1 MPKKK
6 RFRSR
11 FQGDDQGGSGGAASR
26 PRVKKSRRRYGSNY
40 QQAFAEPEGEPGE
53 VALDENGDPIPTEAG
68 EPATEEP
75 GQEFLG
81 LLEMHPNGYG
91 FLRSPSNNYSR
102 ERTDP
107 FVPGTM
113 IEKFKLRQGVKI
125 IPVISYGAHDTLF
138 VLGDCYEQAQ
148 KFHGWGM
155 PWLLDIDPEVFPI
168 YLGLPWGLAL
178 GPLPNFPLPS
188 AIHTEICQPITF
200 ERYGKAAVRDRDYVE
215 ACYLEVETKMQQALD
230 RLVAEK
236 SGTSLFSLPWVS

>member
-125 IPVISYGAHDTLF
+125 R
-138 VLGDCYEQAQ
+138 
-148 KFHGWGM
+148 
-155 PWLLDIDPEVFPI
+155 
-168 YLGLPWGLAL
+168 AL
-178 GPLPNFPLPS
+178 
-188 AIHTEICQPITF
+188 
-200 ERYGKAAVRDRDYVE
+200 
-215 ACYLEVETKMQQALD
+215 MQQTRRSQGPRVKEILD
-230 RLVAEK
+230 VEGMKPEDYINVKNR
-236 SGTSLFSLPWVS
+236 PWK